1 MWGFFQRTAPS
12 VFTSELQA
20 DFALDA
26 GGVGTLASMYFYAY
40 AIVQIPCGIA
50 LDTYGPLKSL
60 CLSSLGAVAGSL
72 LFALS
77 PSLGGVFVGRFLIGF
92 FVGVGWLAVLK
103 IATTESHFRRR
114 QQTLSGT
121 AMTLGMFGGALGQ
134 GPLALVIKEYGWR
147 MSMAAAAIVPLLC
160 FVCVMVV
167 LKLRTNQSR
176 KMELEEAPSPVPDLK
191 RPGIIEQLA
200 IVSRV
205 HINFFLAIYSVFAF
219 VPLLAFASLWSV
231 PFIVQVGEV
240 DQATAGVMAS
250 FFLFGLGLGAP
261 SSGAISDRFEGRKRT
276 ILLAGLFLSCVS
288 MMLLVLFVG
297 NFFLSS
303 LLMFTGGVGQG
314 PAQVMV
320 FFLCRERNPA
330 NSAAAG
336 ISIVNTGALIA
347 GAAFQPIIGAC
358 LDIGWDGSKGANGER
373 LWEKEHMRTVIGLVL
388 FLCYAAA
395 AAIIIFL
402 VPPDLAETKE
412 VEVEIPDVTEERS
425 PPIASHTV

>member
-12 VFTSELQA
+12 VFTSELQTE
-20 DFALDA
+20 FGLDA

-40 AIVQIPCGIA
+40 AIVQIPCGVA

-77 PSLGGVFVGRFLIGF
+77 PSLGGVFLGRFLIGG

-103 IATTESHFRRR
+103 ILTTDSHFRRR
-114 QQTLSGT
+114 QQMLSGT
-121 AMTLGMFGGALGQ
+121 TMMLGMAGGALGQ
-134 GPLALVIKEYGWR
+134 GPLALVIKENGWR
-147 MSMAAAAIVPLLC
+147 MSMATATIVPLVC
-160 FVCVMVV
+160 FVCVIVV
-167 LKLRTNQSR
+167 LQLRTTPSR
-176 KMELEEAPSPVPDLK
+176 KKELEEVPSPTPDLK
-191 RPGIIEQLA
+191 PPGVIEQLA

-205 HINFFLAIYSVFAF
+205 RTNFFLAIYSVFAF

-240 DQATAGVMAS
+240 DQAAAGVMAS

-261 SSGAISDRFEGRKRT
+261 SSGAISDRFKGRKRT
-276 ILLAGLFLSCVS
+276 ILLAGLSLSCVS
-288 MMLLVLFVG
+288 VMLLVLFVG
-297 NFFLSS
+297 NHFLSY

-358 LDIGWDGSKGANGER
+358 LDIGWDGSKGVNGER
-373 LWEKEHMRTVIGLVL
+373 LWEKEHMRTVIGLIL
-388 FLCYAAA
+388 FLCYATA
-395 AAIIIFL
+395 AAIIYFL
-402 VPPDLAETKE
+402 VPADLAETEE
-412 VEVEIPDVTEERS
+412 VVVEIPGLTEERS
-425 PPIASHTV
+425 APMVPRTI